1 MLQYRW
7 ACIMKIISQNVNNDK
22 EVIYAIVSP
31 SNKRP
36 QTIEK
41 QSFAGIHYLFSFI
54 PGQSVGFV

>member
-1 MLQYRW
+1 
-7 ACIMKIISQNVNNDK
+7 MKIISQNVNNDK